1 MEMDIFRFRLMFN
14 FLLANIEHQK
24 SAPSIHLQLFI
35 ASFWILHNMSYFHSV
50 CLCVVFS
57 LPGSSENWHMLSI
70 SALIMG
76 MFYSPCLGP
85 GTTRQTPGLPP
96 PELLWQESLS
106 SVNDKIRN
114 ILNLISRDIWKIH
127 SVEVQSKWC
136 DNSNR
141 SVLSPNHIHSYIYF
155 E

>member
-1 MEMDIFRFRLMFN
+1 MEMDIFRFPLKFN

-24 SAPSIHLQLFI
+24 SAPGIHLQLFI

-106 SVNDKIRN
+106 SVKMRN
-114 ILNLISRDIWKIH
+114 ISRDIWKVH
-127 SVEVQSKWC
+127 FVEVQSKWC
-136 DNSNR
+136 DYSNR
-141 SVLSPNHIHSYIYF
+141 PVLSPNHIHLYRYF
-155 E
+155 G